1 MYRELPLPHTLDPEL
16 RDTVL
21 SLGTLSGTPSQ
32 ALCVGLLSPHSHP
45 LSLRPLPLLSL
56 CSRPLSRDPITT
68 VCLLGTESGHGQDRG
83 SSPTIRT
90 SRGAL
95 GADHAS
101 EMLCAA

>member
-68 VCLLGTESGHGQDRG
+68 VCLLGTESDHGQDGLLTRDQDVQG
-83 SSPTIRT
+83 GT
-90 SRGAL
+90 G
-95 GADHAS
+95 G
-101 EMLCAA
+101 